1 MMSTTNTNT
10 NATAVTRALAVRDL
24 LTGAVARRESLDDMF
39 VNENQEQ
46 VVIDNP
52 DLFEVLET
60 APEEELEVY
69 SAWNGVLLKDD
80 VPVTEKSQIYVEKI
94 LKAAAGKLL
103 LLTGGSDDDRKLTM
117 YTPSEG
123 TFKRLFS
130 LSRNYTVSECYDG
143 RLVVLDTPCKVEEV
157 DSTTNK
163 ITWSSRLIYFS
174 KEMQFKKIKLHLP
187 ADAPAE
193 GIWFARNRILVLSY
207 RSGREELESKT
218 RIGGWYADS
227 TFFIEEIKN
236 GKSLGVSSFEDW
248 EADGLDSIVS
258 ITESLDGNLL
268 IKTNN
273 VIYYTNDG
281 YYRIIDDPIV
291 AETGGFDRF
300 VAISFAR
307 RAFTLTL
314 ANEKRET
321 VKITSR
327 RTRHETVVSVE

>member
-1 MMSTTNTNT
+1 MNNTNT
-10 NATAVTRALAVRDL
+10 TKNKIARAYVVRDL
-24 LTGAVARRESLDDMF
+24 LTGAVARRESLDDVF
-39 VNENQEQ
+39 VNKNQEHII
-46 VVIDNP
+46 IDNP

-69 SAWNGVLLKDD
+69 TVKNGVLLKDD
-80 VPVTEKSQIYVEKI
+80 VPVTEQGKIYVKKI

-117 YTPSEG
+117 YTPSKG

-130 LSRNYTVSECYDG
+130 LSRNYTVFECYDG
-143 RLVVLDTPCKVEEV
+143 RLVVLDTPCKVEEI

-163 ITWSSRLIYFS
+163 ITWLSRIFCFS
-174 KEMQFKKIKLHLP
+174 KEMQFKEIKLHLP

-193 GIWFARNRILVLSY
+193 GIWFTRNRILVLSY
-207 RSGREELESKT
+207 RSGREELESNS
-218 RIGGWYADS
+218 RIGGWYVDS
-227 TFFIEEIKN
+227 SFFIEEIKN
-236 GKSLGVSSFEDW
+236 GKSLGVLTFEDW

-273 VIYYTNDG
+273 VIYYSNDG

-300 VAISFAR
+300 VSISFAR

-314 ANEKRET
+314 ANRKRET